1 MLNSYNMANK
11 WSTGSVPA
19 GLKKAAAA
27 ILVSLSLIHAA
38 AFRAPHYALK
48 QADGSWATGKDGQ
61 GSVAAAGVALEALAA
76 LKELGLVDE
85 KQALAALKELGLED
99 EKQVSAVTDAVSSL
113 FSLLTADSLTQLFSQ
128 RLCYHMDLSLTTLA
142 TASALTGYLSL
153 DSTLSSPLFLHPA
166 SLPHPLR
173 PVPAPLSSLPS
184 PFPPFKPPSRSS
196 HFPGFPTRPADPSGN
211 AASFFSA
218 SSAEGGTLVATASA
232 AITGYFALAS
242 PLSSP
247 LSVTLP
253 LFRPPPHPLRP
264 VPALPVPPVRVPVC
278 PSRSRPEWQRR
289 LSVTRGGRDS
299 RRHGVRHHGL
309 PRARLYPRLPLFL
322 HPASFSPL
330 PPPVRPMPALPVPS
344 LPVPS
349 PPSPSPWP
357 PSPSRPEWQRCFIL
371 LSLSL
376 GGRDSRRHGL
386 RHHGLP
392 RARLHPRLPSRRA
405 PSQAG
410 GGGALSGGGAAPFH
424 WRRRLPGRKRSQCLI
439 TTRELVMNRVKG
451 GGRRGRSGRECGE
464 GGRGEGRGRG
474 GRGGE
479 IGMGYLALAST
490 LASPVRPPKLA
501 EAGRYLVAA
510 LPLSLA
516 EAAAWAE
523 ALAVLD
529 NNPGKGARGFSN
541 PDELY
546 ASLLVPDGK
555 GEAYA
560 SLLVPDGKGEAY
572 ASLLVP
578 DGKGEAYASLLVPDG
593 KGGAYA
599 SLLVPPVYPTLP
611 APLLHLLFPRYLTLL
626 FLLSSIHPLFIFV
639 PIFLSSPGHISIS
652 ADPTLTVSRPSSHK
666 HAWLLADSTLTMS
679 VTTALG
685 GKVPGVAVSV
695 TTALGGKVPGVAV
708 KLQSATIGGGSAAS
722 GKELTA
728 GKDGV
733 SFSAKPFSKA
743 STLGVYTLKFK
754 SRQVKAVNIGGGS
767 AASGKELTAGK
778 DGVSFSAKPF
788 SKASTLGVHTLKFKW
803 RSAPLLLSLLWI
815 SRNSEPPVPVS
826 LLPTFPTLPTLRTSF
841 PVRLLLLRFPCP
853 PDHPSC
859 GISLHC
865 QQCVSGAPSAALCVH
880 GTFLHLL
887 NHLCLLLSF
896 PHSPPLS
903 ASLVPQ
909 ITPPAESVFIAGSA
923 SVERPL
929 LLSASMAVTGVS
941 VAVLDSDGA
950 TPESEKNDG
959 ATPEGEKNK
968 STAPMAVTGVSVAV
982 LDSNGATLEAEK
994 KLDFEKRTNFTDLS
1008 ATHLQKLRVS
1018 LSLATPSGKA
1028 FIPHQAVLQL
1038 VNSIGMAY
1046 SFLLK
1051 PSGSTLSV
1059 QLVSALFLC
1068 GSRVRPFLLLRYHS
1082 PFLHFTLLPSP
1093 PPYSLAPPS
1102 LHSFLTPSHSL
1113 EPLSIP
1119 SHLRQQEPLELM
1131 ERCGSSTTRASTLSS
1146 SFWTTKS
1153 FHSFAP
1159 LQTTLSTAFHRSP
1172 PMRTGAAGDDGP
1184 SLLPLVREL
1193 LEMMD
1198 RLFYHSG
1205 EYTLKLIVGDAV
1217 MDNAFDWQLGS
1228 VDLDLPAAPETAPSC
1243 PPAPSLW
1250 LRDSLPSPRSHISSA
1265 SRIPGRRLSIIRPRI
1280 PASLLPIPL
1289 RSSLHRL
1296 PPFPTAQLAV
1306 LGVNLKAFPSGGV
1319 PLLSALAF
1327 HGGIAALLLLY
1338 VAFWVQVNLF
1348 TTLKLILLLA
1358 VLTAIPGHQ
1367 VLSYLA
1373 DGGHRA
1379 IIFNRLSGIKDTVG
1393 FVVNLFSAVLDATCK
1408 FGCTR
1413 LVIAPPLFSSPSPSL
1428 LSSPPPLTPS
1438 FTHSLTPS
1446 FTHSLTPSCFLNLS
1460 LYLRHLDIPIPTY
1473 PIPQVYQEGT
1483 HFIIPGI
1490 EWPIIYDVRARP
1502 HLVESTSGSRDLQMV
1517 RITLRVLTRPMS
1529 DRLPTIYRTLGQD
1542 YAERVLPSIVQ
1553 ETLKSVVAQYNASQ
1567 LITQRESVSREIR
1580 RILED
1585 RAASFNI
1592 ALDDVSITNL
1602 TFGREFTAA
1611 IEAKQVAAQEAERA
1625 KFVVQKAEQD
1635 KRGAIIRAQGEATSA
1650 QLIGEAIANNPSFI
1664 TLRKIE
1670 AAREIA
1676 NTLANSSNRVFLSSD
1691 SLLLNLAD
1699 DKRFPS
1705 GLSAQL
1711 PTNTAMSSKK
1721 KVKEVKEEKGP
1732 AGPQVREG
1740 EIVFGVAHIFASF
1753 NDTFVHVTD
1762 LSGKETMCRVTGGMK
1777 VKADRDESSP
1787 YAAMLAAQDV
1797 AIRCK
1802 ELGITG
1808 LHIKLR
1814 ATGGNRTKTPG
1825 PGAQSA
1831 IRALARS
1838 GLKIGRIEDVT
1849 PIPTDS
1855 TRKKGGRRG
1864 RRL

>member
-1 MLNSYNMANK
+1 
-11 WSTGSVPA
+11 
-19 GLKKAAAA
+19 
-27 ILVSLSLIHAA
+27 
-38 AFRAPHYALK
+38 
-48 QADGSWATGKDGQ
+48 
-61 GSVAAAGVALEALAA
+61 
-76 LKELGLVDE
+76 
-85 KQALAALKELGLED
+85 ALAALKELGLED

-113 FSLLTADSLTQLFSQ
+113 FSLLTADS
-128 RLCYHMDLSLTTLA
+128 
-142 TASALTGYLSL
+142 
-153 DSTLSSPLFLHPA
+153 
-166 SLPHPLR
+166 
-173 PVPAPLSSLPS
+173 
-184 PFPPFKPPSRSS
+184 
-196 HFPGFPTRPADPSGN
+196 DPSGN
-211 AASFFSA
+211 AVSFFSA
-218 SSAEGGTLVATASA
+218 SPSEGGTLVATASA
-232 AITGYFALAS
+232 IT
-242 PLSSP
+242 
-247 LSVTLP
+247 
-253 LFRPPPHPLRP
+253 
-264 VPALPVPPVRVPVC
+264 
-278 PSRSRPEWQRR
+278 
-289 LSVTRGGRDS
+289 
-299 RRHGVRHHGL
+299 
-309 PRARLYPRLPLFL
+309 
-322 HPASFSPL
+322 
-330 PPPVRPMPALPVPS
+330 
-344 LPVPS
+344 
-349 PPSPSPWP
+349 
-357 PSPSRPEWQRCFIL
+357 
-371 LSLSL
+371 
-376 GGRDSRRHGL
+376 
-386 RHHGLP
+386 
-392 RARLHPRLPSRRA
+392 
-405 PSQAG
+405 
-410 GGGALSGGGAAPFH
+410 
-424 WRRRLPGRKRSQCLI
+424 
-439 TTRELVMNRVKG
+439 
-451 GGRRGRSGRECGE
+451 
-464 GGRGEGRGRG
+464 
-474 GRGGE
+474 
-479 IGMGYLALAST
+479 GYLALAST
-490 LASPVRPPKLA
+490 LGSPLAVRPPKLA

-529 NNPGKGARGFSN
+529 NNP
-541 PDELY
+541 
-546 ASLLVPDGK
+546 
-555 GEAYA
+555 
-560 SLLVPDGKGEAY
+560 
-572 ASLLVP
+572 
-578 DGKGEAYASLLVPDG
+578 
-593 KGGAYA
+593 
-599 SLLVPPVYPTLP
+599 
-611 APLLHLLFPRYLTLL
+611 
-626 FLLSSIHPLFIFV
+626 IFV

-652 ADPTLTVSRPSSHK
+652 ADPTLT
-666 HAWLLADSTLTMS
+666 
-679 VTTALG
+679 
-685 GKVPGVAVSV
+685 VSV

-754 SRQVKAVNIGGGS
+754 
-767 AASGKELTAGK
+767 
-778 DGVSFSAKPF
+778 
-788 SKASTLGVHTLKFKW
+788 
-803 RSAPLLLSLLWI
+803 
-815 SRNSEPPVPVS
+815 
-826 LLPTFPTLPTLRTSF
+826 
-841 PVRLLLLRFPCP
+841 
-853 PDHPSC
+853 
-859 GISLHC
+859 
-865 QQCVSGAPSAALCVH
+865 
-880 GTFLHLL
+880 
-887 NHLCLLLSF
+887 
-896 PHSPPLS
+896 
-903 ASLVPQ
+903 

-950 TPESEKNDG
+950 TPES
-959 ATPEGEKNK
+959 
-968 STAPMAVTGVSVAV
+968 
-982 LDSNGATLEAEK
+982 EK

-1059 QLVSALFLC
+1059 QL
-1068 GSRVRPFLLLRYHS
+1068 
-1082 PFLHFTLLPSP
+1082 
-1093 PPYSLAPPS
+1093 
-1102 LHSFLTPSHSL
+1102 
-1113 EPLSIP
+1113 
-1119 SHLRQQEPLELM
+1119 
-1131 ERCGSSTTRASTLSS
+1131 
-1146 SFWTTKS
+1146 
-1153 FHSFAP
+1153 
-1159 LQTTLSTAFHRSP
+1159 
-1172 PMRTGAAGDDGP
+1172 
-1184 SLLPLVREL
+1184 EL

-1228 VDLDLPAAPETAPSC
+1228 VDLDLPAAPETAPKL
-1243 PPAPSLW
+1243 PARPESLAE
-1250 LRDSLPSPRSHISSA
+1250 RFSAKPEIAHIFRKPDS
-1265 SRIPGRRLSIIRPRI
+1265 RP
-1280 PASLLPIPL
+1280 AFVVSYSFVALVLLPL
-1289 RSSLHRL
+1289 VVLL
-1296 PPFPTAQLAV
+1296 VGLAV

-1373 DGGHRA
+1373 DRWSGCIPSFEPPFSPSHTPSAPPLLPSFLPLPPFFFIHFPPLLPLSPRSPHLSPLSRA
-1379 IIFNRLSGIKDTVG
+1379 HSLAFKPK
-1393 FVVNLFSAVLDATCK
+1393 ATCK

-1699 DKRFPS
+1699 DKSDAPPAPAATT
-1705 GLSAQL
+1705 G
-1711 PTNTAMSSKK
+1711 KK
-1721 KVKEVKEEKGP
+1721 K
-1732 AGPQVREG
+1732 
-1740 EIVFGVAHIFASF
+1740 
-1753 NDTFVHVTD
+1753 
-1762 LSGKETMCRVTGGMK
+1762 
-1777 VKADRDESSP
+1777 
-1787 YAAMLAAQDV
+1787 
-1797 AIRCK
+1797 
-1802 ELGITG
+1802 
-1808 LHIKLR
+1808 
-1814 ATGGNRTKTPG
+1814 
-1825 PGAQSA
+1825 
-1831 IRALARS
+1831 
-1838 GLKIGRIEDVT
+1838 
-1849 PIPTDS
+1849 
-1855 TRKKGGRRG
+1855 
-1864 RRL
+1864 

>member
-1 MLNSYNMANK
+1 MAILAIISLVFAGSCVAIVNASPLATVEAAKTLAVPLEDGSYGSLKETFQAVKLLSVVSKSSLDSAKLCAWLKKLPAATSAEEAFQKVSIAAALGCKGVSAVVKEAEPLLSPAASSSSLDQLFYAAAGTQILKANK

-27 ILVSLSLIHAA
+27 IL
-38 AFRAPHYALK
+38 ALK

-85 KQALAALKELGLED
+85 KQ
-99 EKQVSAVTDAVSSL
+99 VSAVTDAVSSL
-113 FSLLTADSLTQLFSQ
+113 FSLLTADS
-128 RLCYHMDLSLTTLA
+128 
-142 TASALTGYLSL
+142 
-153 DSTLSSPLFLHPA
+153 
-166 SLPHPLR
+166 
-173 PVPAPLSSLPS
+173 
-184 PFPPFKPPSRSS
+184 
-196 HFPGFPTRPADPSGN
+196 DPSGN
-211 AASFFSA
+211 AVSFFSA
-218 SSAEGGTLVATASA
+218 SPSEGGTLVATASA
-232 AITGYFALAS
+232 IT
-242 PLSSP
+242 
-247 LSVTLP
+247 
-253 LFRPPPHPLRP
+253 
-264 VPALPVPPVRVPVC
+264 
-278 PSRSRPEWQRR
+278 
-289 LSVTRGGRDS
+289 
-299 RRHGVRHHGL
+299 
-309 PRARLYPRLPLFL
+309 
-322 HPASFSPL
+322 
-330 PPPVRPMPALPVPS
+330 
-344 LPVPS
+344 
-349 PPSPSPWP
+349 
-357 PSPSRPEWQRCFIL
+357 
-371 LSLSL
+371 
-376 GGRDSRRHGL
+376 
-386 RHHGLP
+386 
-392 RARLHPRLPSRRA
+392 
-405 PSQAG
+405 
-410 GGGALSGGGAAPFH
+410 
-424 WRRRLPGRKRSQCLI
+424 
-439 TTRELVMNRVKG
+439 
-451 GGRRGRSGRECGE
+451 
-464 GGRGEGRGRG
+464 
-474 GRGGE
+474 
-479 IGMGYLALAST
+479 GYLALAST
-490 LASPVRPPKLA
+490 LGSPLAVRPPKLA

-529 NNPGKGARGFSN
+529 NNP
-541 PDELY
+541 
-546 ASLLVPDGK
+546 
-555 GEAYA
+555 
-560 SLLVPDGKGEAY
+560 
-572 ASLLVP
+572 
-578 DGKGEAYASLLVPDG
+578 
-593 KGGAYA
+593 
-599 SLLVPPVYPTLP
+599 
-611 APLLHLLFPRYLTLL
+611 
-626 FLLSSIHPLFIFV
+626 IFV

-652 ADPTLTVSRPSSHK
+652 ADPTLT
-666 HAWLLADSTLTMS
+666 
-679 VTTALG
+679 
-685 GKVPGVAVSV
+685 VSV

-754 SRQVKAVNIGGGS
+754 
-767 AASGKELTAGK
+767 
-778 DGVSFSAKPF
+778 
-788 SKASTLGVHTLKFKW
+788 
-803 RSAPLLLSLLWI
+803 
-815 SRNSEPPVPVS
+815 
-826 LLPTFPTLPTLRTSF
+826 
-841 PVRLLLLRFPCP
+841 
-853 PDHPSC
+853 
-859 GISLHC
+859 
-865 QQCVSGAPSAALCVH
+865 
-880 GTFLHLL
+880 
-887 NHLCLLLSF
+887 
-896 PHSPPLS
+896 
-903 ASLVPQ
+903 

-950 TPESEKNDG
+950 TPES
-959 ATPEGEKNK
+959 
-968 STAPMAVTGVSVAV
+968 
-982 LDSNGATLEAEK
+982 EK

-1059 QLVSALFLC
+1059 QL
-1068 GSRVRPFLLLRYHS
+1068 
-1082 PFLHFTLLPSP
+1082 
-1093 PPYSLAPPS
+1093 
-1102 LHSFLTPSHSL
+1102 
-1113 EPLSIP
+1113 
-1119 SHLRQQEPLELM
+1119 
-1131 ERCGSSTTRASTLSS
+1131 
-1146 SFWTTKS
+1146 
-1153 FHSFAP
+1153 
-1159 LQTTLSTAFHRSP
+1159 
-1172 PMRTGAAGDDGP
+1172 
-1184 SLLPLVREL
+1184 EL

-1228 VDLDLPAAPETAPSC
+1228 VDLDLPAAPETAPKL
-1243 PPAPSLW
+1243 PARPESLAE
-1250 LRDSLPSPRSHISSA
+1250 RFSAKPEIAHIFRKPDS
-1265 SRIPGRRLSIIRPRI
+1265 RP
-1280 PASLLPIPL
+1280 AFVVSYSFVALVLLPL
-1289 RSSLHRL
+1289 VVLL
-1296 PPFPTAQLAV
+1296 VGLAV

-1373 DGGHRA
+1373 DASSTRCPPPALPFAPVPA
-1379 IIFNRLSGIKDTVG
+1379 ITAHAQRW
-1393 FVVNLFSAVLDATCK
+1393 
-1408 FGCTR
+1408 

-1502 HLVESTSGSRDLQMV
+1502 HLVESTSGSRDLQMVGLLCPVYWVRITLRVRTRPMSDRLPTIYRTLGQGYAEPVLHVPTTLPHSPFPLPFPTPLTHSPFPLPFPTPLSHSPFPLPFPTPLSHSPFPLPFPTPLSHSPFPLPFPTPLSHSPFPLPFPTPLSHSPFPLPFPTPLSHSPFPLPFPTPLSHSPFPLRTSVLSPPFPLSTLSSQVRITLRVLTRPMSDGLPTIYRTLGQDYVEPV

-1699 DKRFPS
+1699 DKSDAPPAPAATT
-1705 GLSAQL
+1705 G
-1711 PTNTAMSSKK
+1711 KK
-1721 KVKEVKEEKGP
+1721 K
-1732 AGPQVREG
+1732 
-1740 EIVFGVAHIFASF
+1740 
-1753 NDTFVHVTD
+1753 
-1762 LSGKETMCRVTGGMK
+1762 
-1777 VKADRDESSP
+1777 
-1787 YAAMLAAQDV
+1787 
-1797 AIRCK
+1797 
-1802 ELGITG
+1802 
-1808 LHIKLR
+1808 
-1814 ATGGNRTKTPG
+1814 
-1825 PGAQSA
+1825 
-1831 IRALARS
+1831 
-1838 GLKIGRIEDVT
+1838 
-1849 PIPTDS
+1849 
-1855 TRKKGGRRG
+1855 
-1864 RRL
+1864 

>member
-1 MLNSYNMANK
+1 MAILAIISLVFAGSCAAVVNASPLATVEAAKTLAVPLEDGSYGSLKETFQAVKLLSVVSKSSLDSAKLCAWLKKLPAATSAEEAFQKVSIAAALGCKGVSAVVKEAEPLFSASASSSSLDQLFYAAAGTQILKANK
-11 WSTGSVPA
+11 WSTGSVPS

-27 ILVSLSLIHAA
+27 IL
-38 AFRAPHYALK
+38 ALK
-48 QADGSWATGKDGQ
+48 QADGTWAAAKDSQ
-61 GSVAAAGVALEALAA
+61 GASSVAATGVALEALAA

-85 KQALAALKELGLED
+85 KQ
-99 EKQVSAVTDAVSSL
+99 VSAVTDAVGSL
-113 FSLLTADSLTQLFSQ
+113 FSLLTADS
-128 RLCYHMDLSLTTLA
+128 
-142 TASALTGYLSL
+142 
-153 DSTLSSPLFLHPA
+153 
-166 SLPHPLR
+166 
-173 PVPAPLSSLPS
+173 
-184 PFPPFKPPSRSS
+184 
-196 HFPGFPTRPADPSGN
+196 DPSGN
-211 AASFFSA
+211 AVSFFSA
-218 SSAEGGTLVATASA
+218 SPAEGGTLVATASA
-232 AITGYFALAS
+232 IT
-242 PLSSP
+242 
-247 LSVTLP
+247 
-253 LFRPPPHPLRP
+253 
-264 VPALPVPPVRVPVC
+264 
-278 PSRSRPEWQRR
+278 
-289 LSVTRGGRDS
+289 
-299 RRHGVRHHGL
+299 
-309 PRARLYPRLPLFL
+309 
-322 HPASFSPL
+322 
-330 PPPVRPMPALPVPS
+330 
-344 LPVPS
+344 
-349 PPSPSPWP
+349 
-357 PSPSRPEWQRCFIL
+357 
-371 LSLSL
+371 
-376 GGRDSRRHGL
+376 
-386 RHHGLP
+386 
-392 RARLHPRLPSRRA
+392 
-405 PSQAG
+405 
-410 GGGALSGGGAAPFH
+410 
-424 WRRRLPGRKRSQCLI
+424 
-439 TTRELVMNRVKG
+439 
-451 GGRRGRSGRECGE
+451 
-464 GGRGEGRGRG
+464 
-474 GRGGE
+474 
-479 IGMGYLALAST
+479 GYLALAST
-490 LASPVRPPKLA
+490 LASPLAVRPPKVA

-529 NNPGKGARGFSN
+529 NNP
-541 PDELY
+541 
-546 ASLLVPDGK
+546 
-555 GEAYA
+555 
-560 SLLVPDGKGEAY
+560 
-572 ASLLVP
+572 
-578 DGKGEAYASLLVPDG
+578 
-593 KGGAYA
+593 
-599 SLLVPPVYPTLP
+599 
-611 APLLHLLFPRYLTLL
+611 
-626 FLLSSIHPLFIFV
+626 IFV
-639 PIFLSSPGHISIS
+639 PIFLSSPGHISVS
-652 ADPTLTVSRPSSHK
+652 ADPTLT
-666 HAWLLADSTLTMS
+666 
-679 VTTALG
+679 
-685 GKVPGVAVSV
+685 VSV

-754 SRQVKAVNIGGGS
+754 
-767 AASGKELTAGK
+767 
-778 DGVSFSAKPF
+778 
-788 SKASTLGVHTLKFKW
+788 
-803 RSAPLLLSLLWI
+803 
-815 SRNSEPPVPVS
+815 
-826 LLPTFPTLPTLRTSF
+826 
-841 PVRLLLLRFPCP
+841 
-853 PDHPSC
+853 
-859 GISLHC
+859 
-865 QQCVSGAPSAALCVH
+865 
-880 GTFLHLL
+880 
-887 NHLCLLLSF
+887 
-896 PHSPPLS
+896 
-903 ASLVPQ
+903 
-909 ITPPAESVFIAGSA
+909 ITPPADSAFIAGSA

-929 LLSASMAVTGVS
+929 LLSASMAVTGVT

-950 TPESEKNDG
+950 TPES
-959 ATPEGEKNK
+959 
-968 STAPMAVTGVSVAV
+968 
-982 LDSNGATLEAEK
+982 EK

-1028 FIPHQAVLQL
+1028 FVPHHAVLQL
-1038 VNSIGMAY
+1038 VNGIGMAY

-1059 QLVSALFLC
+1059 QL
-1068 GSRVRPFLLLRYHS
+1068 
-1082 PFLHFTLLPSP
+1082 
-1093 PPYSLAPPS
+1093 
-1102 LHSFLTPSHSL
+1102 
-1113 EPLSIP
+1113 
-1119 SHLRQQEPLELM
+1119 
-1131 ERCGSSTTRASTLSS
+1131 
-1146 SFWTTKS
+1146 
-1153 FHSFAP
+1153 
-1159 LQTTLSTAFHRSP
+1159 
-1172 PMRTGAAGDDGP
+1172 
-1184 SLLPLVREL
+1184 EL
-1193 LEMMD
+1193 LEMME

-1205 EYTLKLIVGDAV
+1205 EYTLKLFVGDAV
-1217 MDNAFDWQLGS
+1217 MDNSFDWQLGS
-1228 VDLDLPAAPETAPSC
+1228 VDLDLPAAPETAPKL
-1243 PPAPSLW
+1243 PPRPESLAE
-1250 LRDSLPSPRSHISSA
+1250 RFSAKPEIAHIFRKPDS
-1265 SRIPGRRLSIIRPRI
+1265 RP
-1280 PASLLPIPL
+1280 AFVVSYSFVALVLLPL
-1289 RSSLHRL
+1289 VVLL
-1296 PPFPTAQLAV
+1296 VGLAV

-1373 DGGHRA
+1373 DGQEREQNGALFCGWMRFLYNVEGGHRA
-1379 IIFNRLSGIKDTVG
+1379 IIFNRLSGIKDTV
-1393 FVVNLFSAVLDATCK
+1393 
-1408 FGCTR
+1408 
-1413 LVIAPPLFSSPSPSL
+1413 
-1428 LSSPPPLTPS
+1428 
-1438 FTHSLTPS
+1438 
-1446 FTHSLTPSCFLNLS
+1446 
-1460 LYLRHLDIPIPTY
+1460 
-1473 PIPQVYQEGT
+1473 YQEGT
-1483 HFIIPGI
+1483 HFVIPGI

-1580 RILED
+1580 RILEE

-1676 NTLANSSNRVFLSSD
+1676 NTLANSNNRVFLSSD

-1699 DKRFPS
+1699 VKNDAPPAPPAAAGKKKVSHPPS

-1711 PTNTAMSSKK
+1711 TTTTAMSSKK

-1797 AIRCK
+1797 AIKCK

>member
-1 MLNSYNMANK
+1 
-11 WSTGSVPA
+11 
-19 GLKKAAAA
+19 
-27 ILVSLSLIHAA
+27 
-38 AFRAPHYALK
+38 
-48 QADGSWATGKDGQ
+48 
-61 GSVAAAGVALEALAA
+61 
-76 LKELGLVDE
+76 
-85 KQALAALKELGLED
+85 
-99 EKQVSAVTDAVSSL
+99 
-113 FSLLTADSLTQLFSQ
+113 
-128 RLCYHMDLSLTTLA
+128 
-142 TASALTGYLSL
+142 
-153 DSTLSSPLFLHPA
+153 
-166 SLPHPLR
+166 
-173 PVPAPLSSLPS
+173 
-184 PFPPFKPPSRSS
+184 
-196 HFPGFPTRPADPSGN
+196 
-211 AASFFSA
+211 
-218 SSAEGGTLVATASA
+218 
-232 AITGYFALAS
+232 
-242 PLSSP
+242 
-247 LSVTLP
+247 
-253 LFRPPPHPLRP
+253 
-264 VPALPVPPVRVPVC
+264 
-278 PSRSRPEWQRR
+278 
-289 LSVTRGGRDS
+289 
-299 RRHGVRHHGL
+299 
-309 PRARLYPRLPLFL
+309 
-322 HPASFSPL
+322 
-330 PPPVRPMPALPVPS
+330 
-344 LPVPS
+344 
-349 PPSPSPWP
+349 
-357 PSPSRPEWQRCFIL
+357 
-371 LSLSL
+371 
-376 GGRDSRRHGL
+376 
-386 RHHGLP
+386 
-392 RARLHPRLPSRRA
+392 
-405 PSQAG
+405 
-410 GGGALSGGGAAPFH
+410 
-424 WRRRLPGRKRSQCLI
+424 
-439 TTRELVMNRVKG
+439 
-451 GGRRGRSGRECGE
+451 
-464 GGRGEGRGRG
+464 
-474 GRGGE
+474 
-479 IGMGYLALAST
+479 MGYLALAST

-626 FLLSSIHPLFIFV
+626 IFV

-652 ADPTLTVSRPSSHK
+652 ADP
-666 HAWLLADSTLTMS
+666 TLTMS

-788 SKASTLGVHTLKFKW
+788 SKASTLGVHTLKFKSRQVKAVNIGGGSAASGKELTAGKDGDSFSAKPFSKASTLGVYTLKFKW

-841 PVRLLLLRFPCP
+841 PVRLLLLRFPRP

-896 PHSPPLS
+896 PPSPPFS

-950 TPESEKNDG
+950 TPES
-959 ATPEGEKNK
+959 
-968 STAPMAVTGVSVAV
+968 
-982 LDSNGATLEAEK
+982 EK

-1068 GSRVRPFLLLRYHS
+1068 GSRVRPFLLLSAQVIRQHPLSSARECSLSSYYPAGLPTALLACPLPCWPAHCPAGLPTALLACLSYALVVSGASGADGAVRLFYHS
-1082 PFLHFTLLPSP
+1082 GEYTLKLV
-1093 PPYSLAPPS
+1093 L
-1102 LHSFLTPSHSL
+1102 
-1113 EPLSIP
+1113 
-1119 SHLRQQEPLELM
+1119 
-1131 ERCGSSTTRASTLSS
+1131 
-1146 SFWTTKS
+1146 
-1153 FHSFAP
+1153 
-1159 LQTTLSTAFHRSP
+1159 
-1172 PMRTGAAGDDGP
+1172 DDQ
-1184 SLLPLVREL
+1184 EL

-1228 VDLDLPAAPETAPSC
+1228 VDLDLPAAPETAPKL
-1243 PPAPSLW
+1243 PARPESLAE
-1250 LRDSLPSPRSHISSA
+1250 RFSAKPEIAHIFRKPDS
-1265 SRIPGRRLSIIRPRI
+1265 RP
-1280 PASLLPIPL
+1280 AFVVSYSFVALVLLPL
-1289 RSSLHRL
+1289 VVLL
-1296 PPFPTAQLAV
+1296 VGLAV

-1373 DGGHRA
+1373 D
-1379 IIFNRLSGIKDTVG
+1379 
-1393 FVVNLFSAVLDATCK
+1393 
-1408 FGCTR
+1408 
-1413 LVIAPPLFSSPSPSL
+1413 
-1428 LSSPPPLTPS
+1428 
-1438 FTHSLTPS
+1438 
-1446 FTHSLTPSCFLNLS
+1446 
-1460 LYLRHLDIPIPTY
+1460 
-1473 PIPQVYQEGT
+1473 VYQEGT

-1699 DKRFPS
+1699 DKSDAPPAPAATT
-1705 GLSAQL
+1705 G
-1711 PTNTAMSSKK
+1711 KK
-1721 KVKEVKEEKGP
+1721 K
-1732 AGPQVREG
+1732 
-1740 EIVFGVAHIFASF
+1740 
-1753 NDTFVHVTD
+1753 
-1762 LSGKETMCRVTGGMK
+1762 
-1777 VKADRDESSP
+1777 
-1787 YAAMLAAQDV
+1787 
-1797 AIRCK
+1797 
-1802 ELGITG
+1802 
-1808 LHIKLR
+1808 
-1814 ATGGNRTKTPG
+1814 
-1825 PGAQSA
+1825 
-1831 IRALARS
+1831 
-1838 GLKIGRIEDVT
+1838 
-1849 PIPTDS
+1849 
-1855 TRKKGGRRG
+1855 
-1864 RRL
+1864 